1 MKETIW
7 KWIKQY
13 RVAAGIFSIGM
24 LILIVSGS
32 FAAYTSFNSVKRVVS
47 TERRSDT
54 MFGSNYLT
62 LLNLTD
68 NNYSIRR
75 ITLSEEADKNTFTV
89 KVCNYAWGDE
99 SLYNTKDIMYTVQAK
114 LIAMDGGNLP
124 ESIAQIKINDTE
136 FNANEFNANG
146 ECELTN
152 QELKTGKAGENTY
165 RFELPAELKNKIEIQ
180 IVAEPTDESAEAVN
194 SQKLAAVIS
203 FADYESVK
211 SWTGHFLD
219 SQANGRTPA
228 DYDAFNYEISGNG
241 AGRVTMTW
249 PESLQLSKWTT
260 DGKQV
265 TGPYS
270 FDVDGATTA
279 VQFQFYRNPENKIDA
294 QTWAELEKLVTVT
307 FEEKVEENGI
317 KKK

>member
-75 ITLSEEADKNTFTV
+75 ITLSEEDGKNTFTV

-99 SLYNTKDIMYTVQAK
+99 SLYNTKDITYTVQAN
-114 LIAMDGGNLP
+114 LIAMDGGKLP
-124 ESIAQIKINDTE
+124 ESIANISIN
-136 FNANEFNANG
+136 AIPFNANG
-146 ECELTN
+146 EWELTK
-152 QELKTGKAGENTY
+152 QELRAGKARENTY
-165 RFELPAELKNKIEIQ
+165 RFELPAKLKNKIEIQ
-180 IVAEPTDESAEAVN
+180 IVVKPTSESEEAVN

-241 AGRVTMTW
+241 AGTVTMTW

-260 DGKQV
+260 NGKQV
-265 TGPYS
+265 TDSYS
-270 FDVDGATTA
+270 FEVDSATTA
-279 VQFQFYRNPENKIDA
+279 VQFQFYRNPEKKIDA
-294 QTWAELEKLVTVT
+294 NTWAYLEKLVTVT
-307 FEEKVEENGI
+307 FKEKVEGNGI

>member
-75 ITLSEEADKNTFTV
+75 ITLSEEDDKNTFTV
-89 KVCNYAWGDE
+89 KVCNYDWGDE
-99 SLYNTKDIMYTVQAK
+99 SLYNTKDITYTVQAN
-114 LIAMDGGNLP
+114 LIAMDGGKLP
-124 ESIAQIKINDTE
+124 ESITNIRINDIP
-136 FNANEFNANG
+136 FNANG
-146 ECELTN
+146 ECTLTS
-152 QELKTGKAGENTY
+152 QDLKAGKARENTY

-180 IVAEPTDESAEAVN
+180 IVVKPAIESEEAVN

-241 AGRVTMTW
+241 AGTVTMTW

-260 DGKQV
+260 DGKQM
-265 TGPYS
+265 TGSYS

>member
-32 FAAYTSFNSVKRVVS
+32 LAAYTSFNSVKRVVS

-75 ITLSEEADKNTFTV
+75 ITLSEEDDKNTFTV

-99 SLYNTKDIMYTVQAK
+99 FLYNTKDITYTVQAN
-114 LIAMDGGNLP
+114 LIAMDGGKLP
-124 ESIAQIKINDTE
+124 DSITNIRINDTS
-136 FNANEFNANG
+136 FNASG
-146 ECELTN
+146 ECTLTS
-152 QELKTGKAGENTY
+152 QELKAGKARENTY

-180 IVAEPTDESAEAVN
+180 IVVEPVSESVEAVN

-241 AGRVTMTW
+241 AGTVTMTW

-260 DGKQV
+260 NGKQV
-265 TGPYS
+265 TNSYS
-270 FDVDGATTA
+270 FEVDGATTA
-279 VQFQFYRNPENKIDA
+279 VQFQFYRNPEEKIDVK
-294 QTWAELEKLVTVT
+294 TWADLEKLVTVT
-307 FEEKVEENGI
+307 FEEKVEKNGI

>member
-13 RVAAGIFSIGM
+13 RLAAGIFSIGM

-75 ITLSEEADKNTFTV
+75 ITLSEEDGKNTFTV

-99 SLYNTKDIMYTVQAK
+99 SLYNTKDITYTVQAK
-114 LIAMDGGNLP
+114 LIAMDGGKLP
-124 ESIAQIKINDTE
+124 ESITNISINAIP
-136 FNANEFNANG
+136 FKANG
-146 ECELTN
+146 ECELTS
-152 QELKTGKAGENTY
+152 QKLSAGKASENTY
-165 RFELPAELKNKIEIQ
+165 SFELPAELKNKIEIQ
-180 IVAEPTDESAEAVN
+180 IVVEPTSESEEAVN

-241 AGRVTMTW
+241 AGTVTMTW

-260 DGKQV
+260 NGKQV
-265 TGPYS
+265 TGSYS
-270 FDVDGATTA
+270 FYVDGATTA
-279 VQFQFYRNPENKIDA
+279 VQFQFYRNPEKKIDA
-294 QTWAELEKLVTVT
+294 KTWADLEKLVTVT
-307 FEEKVEENGI
+307 FKEKVEENGI

>member
-99 SLYNTKDIMYTVQAK
+99 SLYNTKDITYTVQAK

-124 ESIAQIKINDTE
+124 ESIAQIKINGT
-136 FNANEFNANG
+136 EFNANG
-146 ECELTN
+146 ECKLTN

-180 IVAEPTDESAEAVN
+180 IVVEPVSESVEAVN

-219 SQANGRTPA
+219 SQTGRIPA

-241 AGRVTMTW
+241 AGTVTMTW

-270 FDVDGATTA
+270 FYVDGATTA

>member
-99 SLYNTKDIMYTVQAK
+99 SLYNTKDITYTVQAK

-136 FNANEFNANG
+136 FNANG
-146 ECELTN
+146 ERKLTN

-180 IVAEPTDESAEAVN
+180 IVVEPVSESVEAVN

-219 SQANGRTPA
+219 SQTGRIPA

-241 AGRVTMTW
+241 AGTVTMTW

-260 DGKQV
+260 NGKQV

-270 FDVDGATTA
+270 FEVDGATTA

>member
-75 ITLSEEADKNTFTV
+75 ITLSEEDGKNTFTV

-99 SLYNTKDIMYTVQAK
+99 SLYNTKDITYTVQAK
-114 LIAMDGGNLP
+114 LIAMDGGKLP
-124 ESIAQIKINDTE
+124 ESITNISINDIP
-136 FNANEFNANG
+136 FKANG
-146 ECELTN
+146 ECELTS
-152 QELKTGKAGENTY
+152 QKLSAGKASENTY

-180 IVAEPTDESAEAVN
+180 IVVEPTSESEEAVN

-241 AGRVTMTW
+241 AGTVTMTW

-260 DGKQV
+260 NGKQV
-265 TGPYS
+265 TDSYS
-270 FDVDGATTA
+270 FKVDGATTA
-279 VQFQFYRNPENKIDA
+279 VQFQFYRNPEKEINAKI
-294 QTWAELEKLVTVT
+294 WADLEKLVTVT
-307 FEEKVEENGI
+307 FKEKVEENGI

>member
-99 SLYNTKDIMYTVQAK
+99 SLYNTKDITYTVQAK
-114 LIAMDGGNLP
+114 LIAMDGGKLP
-124 ESIAQIKINDTE
+124 ENITKIKINDTT
-136 FNANEFNANG
+136 FDANG
-146 ECELTN
+146 ECELTE

-165 RFELPAELKNKIEIQ
+165 IFELPAELKNKIEIQ
-180 IVAEPTDESAEAVN
+180 IVAKPTDESAEAVN

-219 SQANGRTPA
+219 SQAGRTPA

-241 AGRVTMTW
+241 AGTVTMTW

-260 DGKQV
+260 NGKQV
-265 TGPYS
+265 TDSYS
-270 FDVDGATTA
+270 FEVDGATTA
-279 VQFQFYRNPENKIDA
+279 VQVQFYRNSENEISAK
-294 QTWAELEKLVTVT
+294 TWAELEKLVTVT
-307 FEEKVEENGI
+307 FKEKVEG
-317 KKK
+317 K

>member
-75 ITLSEEADKNTFTV
+75 ITLSEEDDKNTFTV

-99 SLYNTKDIMYTVQAK
+99 FLYNTKDITYTVQAN
-114 LIAMDGGNLP
+114 LIAMDGGKLP
-124 ESIAQIKINDTE
+124 DSITNIRINDTS
-136 FNANEFNANG
+136 FNASG
-146 ECELTN
+146 ECTLTS
-152 QELKTGKAGENTY
+152 QELKAGKARENTY

-180 IVAEPTDESAEAVN
+180 IVVEPVSESVEAVN

-241 AGRVTMTW
+241 AGTVTMTW

-265 TGPYS
+265 TGSYS
-270 FDVDGATTA
+270 FEVDGATTA
-279 VQFQFYRNPENKIDA
+279 VQFQFYRNPGNEMNA
-294 QTWAELEKLVTVT
+294 ETWADLEKLVTVT
-307 FEEKVEENGI
+307 FKEKVEENGI

>member
-7 KWIKQY
+7 KLIKQY

-75 ITLSEEADKNTFTV
+75 ITLSEEGDKNIFTV

-99 SLYNTKDIMYTVQAK
+99 SLYNTKDITYTVQAK
-114 LIAMDGGNLP
+114 LIAMDGGKLP
-124 ESIAQIKINDTE
+124 ESITQIRINNTSFD
-136 FNANEFNANG
+136 ANG
-146 ECELTN
+146 ECELTSQN
-152 QELKTGKAGENTY
+152 LEAGKARENTY

-180 IVAEPTDESAEAVN
+180 IVVKPTSESEEAVN
-194 SQKLAAVIS
+194 SQKLAALIS

-241 AGRVTMTW
+241 AGTVTMTW
-249 PESLQLSKWTT
+249 PESLQLSKWSTN
-260 DGKQV
+260 GKQETV
-265 TGPYS
+265 SYS
-270 FDVDGATTA
+270 FEVDGATTA
-279 VQFQFYRNPENKIDA
+279 VQFQFYRNPENKIDTK
-294 QTWAELEKLVTVT
+294 TWADLEKLVTVT
-307 FEEKVEENGI
+307 FKEKVEGNGI

>member
-99 SLYNTKDIMYTVQAK
+99 SLYNTKDITYTVQ
-114 LIAMDGGNLP
+114 AMDGGNLP
-124 ESIAQIKINDTE
+124 ESIAKIKINDT
-136 FNANEFNANG
+136 EFNANG

-165 RFELPAELKNKIEIQ
+165 IFELPAELKNKIEIQ

-219 SQANGRTPA
+219 SQTGRTPA

-241 AGRVTMTW
+241 AGTVTMIW

-265 TGPYS
+265 TGSYS

-279 VQFQFYRNPENKIDA
+279 VQFQFYRNPKNEINAK
-294 QTWAELEKLVTVT
+294 TWAELEKLVTVT
-307 FEEKVEENGI
+307 FKEKVEENGI

>member
-75 ITLSEEADKNTFTV
+75 ITLSEEDGKNTFTV

-99 SLYNTKDIMYTVQAK
+99 SLYNTKDITYTVQAK
-114 LIAMDGGNLP
+114 LIAMDGGKLP
-124 ESIAQIKINDTE
+124 ESITNISINAIP
-136 FNANEFNANG
+136 FKANG
-146 ECELTN
+146 ECELTS
-152 QELKTGKAGENTY
+152 QELSAGKARENTY

-180 IVAEPTDESAEAVN
+180 IVVKPTSESEGAVN

-211 SWTGHFLD
+211 SWSGHFLD
-219 SQANGRTPA
+219 SQSNGRTPA
-228 DYDAFNYEISGNG
+228 NYDAFNYEISGNG
-241 AGRVTMTW
+241 AGTVTMTW
-249 PESLQLSKWTT
+249 PASLQLSKWTT

-265 TGPYS
+265 TGSYS
-270 FDVDGATTA
+270 FEVDSATTA
-279 VQFQFYRNPENKIDA
+279 VQFQFYRNPENKIDEKN
-294 QTWAELEKLVTVT
+294 WADLEKLVTVT
-307 FEEKVEENGI
+307 FKEKVEGNGI

>member
-99 SLYNTKDIMYTVQAK
+99 SLYNTKDITYTVQAK

-136 FNANEFNANG
+136 FNANG
-146 ECELTN
+146 ERKLTN

-180 IVAEPTDESAEAVN
+180 IVVEPVSESVEAVN

-219 SQANGRTPA
+219 SQTGRIPA

-241 AGRVTMTW
+241 AGTVTMTW

-270 FDVDGATTA
+270 FYVDGATTA
-279 VQFQFYRNPENKIDA
+279 VQFYRNPENKIDA

>member
-47 TERRSDT
+47 TDRRSDT

-75 ITLSEEADKNTFTV
+75 ITLSEEDDKNTFTV

-99 SLYNTKDIMYTVQAK
+99 SLYNTKDITYTVKAN
-114 LIAMDGGNLP
+114 LIAMDGGKLP
-124 ESIAQIKINDTE
+124 ESITKIKINDTTT
-136 FNANEFNANG
+136 FHANG
-146 ECELTN
+146 ECELIN
-152 QELKTGKAGENTY
+152 QELKTGKAKENTY
-165 RFELPAELKNKIEIQ
+165 IFELPAELKNKIEIQ
-180 IVAEPTDESAEAVN
+180 IVAKPTDESAEAVN

-219 SQANGRTPA
+219 SQTGRIPA

>member
-75 ITLSEEADKNTFTV
+75 ITLSEEEGKNTFTV

-99 SLYNTKDIMYTVQAK
+99 SLYNTKDITYTVQAN
-114 LIAMDGGNLP
+114 LIAMDGGKLP
-124 ESIAQIKINDTE
+124 ESITNIRIND
-136 FNANEFNANG
+136 NPFNANG
-146 ECELTN
+146 ECTLASQKLEA
-152 QELKTGKAGENTY
+152 GKAREKTY

-180 IVAEPTDESAEAVN
+180 IVVEPTRESEGAVN

-211 SWTGHFLD
+211 SWSGHFLD

-228 DYDAFNYEISGNG
+228 NYDAFNYEISGNG
-241 AGRVTMTW
+241 AGTVTMTW
-249 PESLQLSKWTT
+249 PASLQLSKWTT

-265 TGPYS
+265 TGSYS
-270 FDVDGATTA
+270 FEVDSATTA
-279 VQFQFYRNPENKIDA
+279 VQFQFYRNPENKIDEKN
-294 QTWAELEKLVTVT
+294 WADLEKLVTVT
-307 FEEKVEENGI
+307 FKEKVEGNGI

>member
-75 ITLSEEADKNTFTV
+75 ITLSEEDGKNTFTV

-99 SLYNTKDIMYTVQAK
+99 SLYNTKDITYTVQAK
-114 LIAMDGGNLP
+114 LIAMDGGKLP
-124 ESIAQIKINDTE
+124 ERITNISI
-136 FNANEFNANG
+136 NAIPFKANG
-146 ECELTN
+146 ECMLTL
-152 QELKTGKAGENTY
+152 QDLKAGKARENTY

-180 IVAEPTDESAEAVN
+180 IVVEPTIESEEAVN

-219 SQANGRTPA
+219 SQTGRTPA

-241 AGRVTMTW
+241 AGTVTMIW
-249 PESLQLSKWTT
+249 PASLQLSKWTT
-260 DGKQV
+260 NGKQV
-265 TGPYS
+265 TDSYS
-270 FDVDGATTA
+270 FEVDGATTA
-279 VQFQFYRNPENKIDA
+279 VQVQFYRNPENKIDA
-294 QTWAELEKLVTVT
+294 KTWAELEKLVIVT

>member
-75 ITLSEEADKNTFTV
+75 ITLSEEEDKNTFTV

-99 SLYNTKDIMYTVQAK
+99 SLYNTKDIMYTVQAN
-114 LIAMDGGNLP
+114 LIAMDGGKLP
-124 ESIAQIKINDTE
+124 ESITNIRINHIP
-136 FNANEFNANG
+136 FNANG
-146 ECELTN
+146 ECMLTL
-152 QELKTGKAGENTY
+152 QDLKAGKARENTY

-180 IVAEPTDESAEAVN
+180 IVVEPVSESAEAVN

-241 AGRVTMTW
+241 AGTVTMTW

-260 DGKQV
+260 NGKQV

-270 FDVDGATTA
+270 FEVDGATTA
-279 VQFQFYRNPENKIDA
+279 VQFQFYRNPENEINAK
-294 QTWAELEKLVTVT
+294 TWAELEKLVTVT
-307 FEEKVEENGI
+307 FEEKVEENVI

>member
-1 MKETIW
+1 MKETIRT
-7 KWIKQY
+7 WIQQY

-99 SLYNTKDIMYTVQAK
+99 SLYNTKDITYTVQAN
-114 LIAMDGGNLP
+114 LIAMDGGKLP
-124 ESIAQIKINDTE
+124 ESITEIRINDIPY
-136 FNANEFNANG
+136 NANG
-146 ECELTN
+146 KCTLTS
-152 QELKTGKAGENTY
+152 QVLKAGKARENTY

-180 IVAEPTDESAEAVN
+180 IVVEPVSESVEAVN

-228 DYDAFNYEISGNG
+228 NYDAFNYEISGNG
-241 AGRVTMTW
+241 AGTVTMTW

-260 DGKQV
+260 NGKQV
-265 TGPYS
+265 TNSYS
-270 FDVDGATTA
+270 FEVDGATTA
-279 VQFQFYRNPENKIDA
+279 VQFQFYRNPEEKIDVE
-294 QTWAELEKLVTVT
+294 TWADLEKLVTVT
-307 FEEKVEENGI
+307 FKEKVEKNGI

>member
-75 ITLSEEADKNTFTV
+75 ITLSEEDGKNTFTV

-99 SLYNTKDIMYTVQAK
+99 SLYNTKDITYTVQAK
-114 LIAMDGGNLP
+114 LIAMDGGKLP
-124 ESIAQIKINDTE
+124 ESITNISINAIP
-136 FNANEFNANG
+136 FKANG
-146 ECELTN
+146 ECELTS
-152 QELKTGKAGENTY
+152 QKLSAGKASENTY
-165 RFELPAELKNKIEIQ
+165 SFELPAELKNKIEIQ
-180 IVAEPTDESAEAVN
+180 IVVEPTSESEEAVN

-203 FADYESVK
+203 FADYEAVK
-211 SWTGHFLD
+211 AGPDIFLILRQMD
-219 SQANGRTPA
+219 VHQLIMMHLIMRSQ
-228 DYDAFNYEISGNG
+228 E
-241 AGRVTMTW
+241 ME
-249 PESLQLSKWTT
+249 PEQ
-260 DGKQV
+260 
-265 TGPYS
+265 
-270 FDVDGATTA
+270 
-279 VQFQFYRNPENKIDA
+279 
-294 QTWAELEKLVTVT
+294 
-307 FEEKVEENGI
+307 
-317 KKK
+317 

>member
-24 LILIVSGS
+24 LTLIVSGS

-75 ITLSEEADKNTFTV
+75 ITLSEETGKDTFTV

-99 SLYNTKDIMYTVQAK
+99 SLYNTKDITYTVKAN

-124 ESIAQIKINDTE
+124 ESITKIKINDTTR
-136 FNANEFNANG
+136 FNANG

-152 QELKTGKAGENTY
+152 QELTAGKARENTY
-165 RFELPAELKNKIEIQ
+165 IFELPAELKNKIEIQ
-180 IVAEPTDESAEAVN
+180 IVAKPTDESAEAVN

-219 SQANGRTPA
+219 SQTGRTPA

-241 AGRVTMTW
+241 AGTVTMIW
-249 PESLQLSKWTT
+249 PESLQLSKWST

-265 TGPYS
+265 PGSYS
-270 FDVDGATTA
+270 FEVDGATTA
-279 VQFQFYRNPENKIDA
+279 VQFQFYRNPENEINA
-294 QTWAELEKLVTVT
+294 ETWAELEKLVTVT
-307 FEEKVEENGI
+307 FKEKVEENGI

>member
-13 RVAAGIFSIGM
+13 RLAAGIFSIGM

-75 ITLSEEADKNTFTV
+75 ITLSEEDGKNTFTV

-99 SLYNTKDIMYTVQAK
+99 SLYNTKDITYTVQAK
-114 LIAMDGGNLP
+114 LIAMDGGKLP
-124 ESIAQIKINDTE
+124 ESITNISINAIP
-136 FNANEFNANG
+136 FKANG
-146 ECELTN
+146 ECELTS
-152 QELKTGKAGENTY
+152 QKLSAGKASENTY
-165 RFELPAELKNKIEIQ
+165 SFELPAELKNKIEIQ
-180 IVAEPTDESAEAVN
+180 IVVEPTSESEEAVN

-241 AGRVTMTW
+241 AGTVTMTW

-260 DGKQV
+260 NGKQV
-265 TGPYS
+265 TGSYS
-270 FDVDGATTA
+270 FYVDGATTA
-279 VQFQFYRNPENKIDA
+279 VQFQFYRNPEKKIDA
-294 QTWAELEKLVTVT
+294 TTWAELEKLVIVT
-307 FEEKVEENGI
+307 FEEKVEEHGI

>member
-62 LLNLTD
+62 PLNLTD

-75 ITLSEEADKNTFTV
+75 ITLSEEDGKNTFTV

-99 SLYNTKDIMYTVQAK
+99 ALYNTKDITYTVQAK
-114 LIAMDGGNLP
+114 LIAMDGGKLP
-124 ESIAQIKINDTE
+124 ESITNISINAIP
-136 FNANEFNANG
+136 FKANG
-146 ECELTN
+146 ECELTS
-152 QELKTGKAGENTY
+152 QKLSAGKASENTY

-180 IVAEPTDESAEAVN
+180 IVVEPTSESEEAVN

-219 SQANGRTPA
+219 SQANGRTPD

-241 AGRVTMTW
+241 AGTVTMTW

-260 DGKQV
+260 NGKQV
-265 TGPYS
+265 TGSYS
-270 FDVDGATTA
+270 FEVDSATTA
-279 VQFQFYRNPENKIDA
+279 VQFQFYRNPENKIEA
-294 QTWAELEKLVTVT
+294 ENWAELEKLVTVT
-307 FEEKVEENGI
+307 FKEKVEGNGI

>member
-75 ITLSEEADKNTFTV
+75 ITLSEKADKNTFTV

-99 SLYNTKDIMYTVQAK
+99 SLYNTKDITYTVQAK
-114 LIAMDGGNLP
+114 LIAMDGGKLP
-124 ESIAQIKINDTE
+124 EGITKIKINDIP
-136 FNANEFNANG
+136 FNADG
-146 ECELTN
+146 ECTLN
-152 QELKTGKAGENTY
+152 SQDLKAGKARENTY

-180 IVAEPTDESAEAVN
+180 IVVEPESESEAAVN

-241 AGRVTMTW
+241 AGTVTMTW
-249 PESLQLSKWTT
+249 PENLQLSKWTT
-260 DGKQV
+260 NGKQV
-265 TGPYS
+265 TNSYS
-270 FDVDGATTA
+270 FEVDSATTA
-279 VQFQFYRNPENKIDA
+279 VQFQFYRNPEKTIDA
-294 QTWAELEKLVTVT
+294 KTWADLEKLVTVT
-307 FEEKVEENGI
+307 FKEKVEKNGI

>member
-99 SLYNTKDIMYTVQAK
+99 SLYNTKDITYTVQAN
-114 LIAMDGGNLP
+114 LIAMDGGKLP
-124 ESIAQIKINDTE
+124 ESITEIRINDIPY
-136 FNANEFNANG
+136 NANG
-146 ECELTN
+146 KCTLTS
-152 QELKTGKAGENTY
+152 QVLKAGKARENTY

-180 IVAEPTDESAEAVN
+180 IVVEPVSESVEAVN

-228 DYDAFNYEISGNG
+228 NYDAFNYEISGNG
-241 AGRVTMTW
+241 AGTVTMTW

-260 DGKQV
+260 NGKQV
-265 TGPYS
+265 TNSYS
-270 FDVDGATTA
+270 FEVDGATTA
-279 VQFQFYRNPENKIDA
+279 VQFQFYRNPEEKIDVK
-294 QTWAELEKLVTVT
+294 TWADLEKLVTVT
-307 FEEKVEENGI
+307 FKEKVEKNGI
-317 KKK
+317 KNK

>member
-75 ITLSEEADKNTFTV
+75 ITLSEEYGKNTFTV

-99 SLYNTKDIMYTVQAK
+99 SLYNTKDITYTVQAN
-114 LIAMDGGNLP
+114 LIAMDGGKLP
-124 ESIAQIKINDTE
+124 ESITNIKINDIP
-136 FNANEFNANG
+136 FNANG
-146 ECELTN
+146 ECELTS
-152 QELKTGKAGENTY
+152 QDLKTGKARENTY

-180 IVAEPTDESAEAVN
+180 IVAEPASESVEAVN

-241 AGRVTMTW
+241 AGTVTMTW
-249 PESLQLSKWTT
+249 PASLQLSKWTT
-260 DGKQV
+260 NDKQV
-265 TGPYS
+265 TGSYS
-270 FDVDGATTA
+270 FEVDGATTA
-279 VQFQFYRNPENKIDA
+279 VQFQFYRNPENRIDTE
-294 QTWAELEKLVTVT
+294 TWADLEKLVTVT
-307 FEEKVEENGI
+307 FKEKVEENGI

>member
-89 KVCNYAWGDE
+89 KVCNYSWGDE
-99 SLYNTKDIMYTVQAK
+99 SLYNTKDITDTVQAK

-136 FNANEFNANG
+136 FNANG
-146 ECELTN
+146 ERKLTN

-180 IVAEPTDESAEAVN
+180 IVVEPVSESVEAVN

-219 SQANGRTPA
+219 SQTGRIPA

-241 AGRVTMTW
+241 AGTVTMTW

-270 FDVDGATTA
+270 FYVDGATTA

>member
-99 SLYNTKDIMYTVQAK
+99 SLYNTKDITYTVQAN
-114 LIAMDGGNLP
+114 LIAMDGGKLP
-124 ESIAQIKINDTE
+124 ESIAKIKINDTE
-136 FNANEFNANG
+136 FNANG
-146 ECELTN
+146 ELELSK
-152 QELKTGKAGENTY
+152 QGLEAGKAKENTY

-180 IVAEPTDESAEAVN
+180 IVVKPTIESEEAVN

-241 AGRVTMTW
+241 AGTVTMTW
-249 PESLQLSKWTT
+249 PESLQLSKWST

-265 TGPYS
+265 TGSYS
-270 FDVDGATTA
+270 FEVDGATTA
-279 VQFQFYRNPENKIDA
+279 VQFQFYRNPENEIKEE
-294 QTWAELEKLVTVT
+294 TWAELEKLMTVT
-307 FEEKVEENGI
+307 FKEKVEENGI

>member
-47 TERRSDT
+47 TDRRSDT

-75 ITLSEEADKNTFTV
+75 ITLSEEGDKNTFTV
-89 KVCNYAWGDE
+89 KVCNYAWGDK
-99 SLYNTKDIMYTVQAK
+99 SLYNTKDIMYTVQAN
-114 LIAMDGGNLP
+114 LIAMDGGKLP
-124 ESIAQIKINDTE
+124 ENITNIRIN
-136 FNANEFNANG
+136 AIPFNANG
-146 ECELTN
+146 KCELTK
-152 QELKTGKAGENTY
+152 QELKTGKAKENTY
-165 RFELPAELKNKIEIQ
+165 IFELPAELKNKIEIQ
-180 IVAEPTDESAEAVN
+180 IVVEPVSESVEAVN

-241 AGRVTMTW
+241 AGTVTMTW

-270 FDVDGATTA
+270 FGVDGATTA
-279 VQFQFYRNPENKIDA
+279 VQFQFYRNLENKIDA

>member
-75 ITLSEEADKNTFTV
+75 ITLSEEDDKNTFTV
-89 KVCNYAWGDE
+89 KVCNYAWGDK
-99 SLYNTKDIMYTVQAK
+99 SLYNTKDIMYTVQAN
-114 LIAMDGGNLP
+114 LIAMDGGKLP
-124 ESIAQIKINDTE
+124 ESITKIRINDIP
-136 FNANEFNANG
+136 FNANG
-146 ECELTN
+146 KCELTS
-152 QELKTGKAGENTY
+152 QELKAGKAREDTY

-180 IVAEPTDESAEAVN
+180 IVVEPASESVEAVN

-211 SWTGHFLD
+211 NWTGHFLD

-241 AGRVTMTW
+241 AGTVTMTW

-265 TGPYS
+265 TGSYS
-270 FDVDGATTA
+270 FDVGGATTA
-279 VQFQFYRNPENKIDA
+279 VQFQFYRNSKNEIKEE
-294 QTWAELEKLVTVT
+294 TWADLEKLVTVT
-307 FEEKVEENGI
+307 FKEKVEENGI

>member
-75 ITLSEEADKNTFTV
+75 ITLSEEDDKNTFTV

-99 SLYNTKDIMYTVQAK
+99 FLYNTKDITYTVQAN
-114 LIAMDGGNLP
+114 LIAMDGGKLP
-124 ESIAQIKINDTE
+124 ESITKIRINDTT
-136 FNANEFNANG
+136 FNANG
-146 ECELTN
+146 ECTLTS
-152 QELKTGKAGENTY
+152 QDLKAGKARENTY

-180 IVAEPTDESAEAVN
+180 IVVEPVSESVEAVN

-241 AGRVTMTW
+241 AGTVTMTW

-260 DGKQV
+260 NGKQV
-265 TGPYS
+265 TNSYS
-270 FDVDGATTA
+270 FEVDGATTA
-279 VQFQFYRNPENKIDA
+279 VQFQFYRNPEEKIDVK
-294 QTWAELEKLVTVT
+294 TWADLEKLVTVT
-307 FEEKVEENGI
+307 FKEKVEENGI

>member
-24 LILIVSGS
+24 LTLIVSGS

-75 ITLSEEADKNTFTV
+75 ITLSEEDGKNTFTV

-99 SLYNTKDIMYTVQAK
+99 SLYNTKDITYTVQAK
-114 LIAMDGGNLP
+114 LIAMDGGKLP
-124 ESIAQIKINDTE
+124 ESITNISINAIP
-136 FNANEFNANG
+136 FKANG
-146 ECELTN
+146 ECELTS
-152 QELKTGKAGENTY
+152 QKLSAGKASENTY
-165 RFELPAELKNKIEIQ
+165 SFELPAELKNKIEIQ
-180 IVAEPTDESAEAVN
+180 IVVEPTSESEEAVN

-241 AGRVTMTW
+241 AGTVTMTW

-260 DGKQV
+260 DGKQM
-265 TGPYS
+265 TDSYS
-270 FDVDGATTA
+270 FDVDSATTA

-294 QTWAELEKLVTVT
+294 KTWAELEKLVTVT

>member
-75 ITLSEEADKNTFTV
+75 ITLSEEGDKNTFTV
-89 KVCNYAWGDE
+89 KVCNYAWGDK

-124 ESIAQIKINDTE
+124 ESITNISIN
-136 FNANEFNANG
+136 AIPFNANG
-146 ECELTN
+146 ECTLTS
-152 QELKTGKAGENTY
+152 QDLKAGKARENTY

-180 IVAEPTDESAEAVN
+180 IVVKPTIESEEAVN

-211 SWTGHFLD
+211 SWIGHFLD

-241 AGRVTMTW
+241 AGTVTMTW

-270 FDVDGATTA
+270 FGVDGATTA